1 MAATTLSGL
10 LQCNFLTM
18 DSAMQSHFE
27 QLCKTKLPKKRKRDP
42 GSVGD
47 TIPSAG
53 NVKNPHSFDEIS
65 SLLKHLKC
73 LFVLRSLLDAENN
86 CSYLL
91 GVGLKKIGPE
101 IKG

>member
-18 DSAMQSHFE
+18 DSAMQIHFE

-53 NVKNPHSFDEIS
+53 NIINPHT
-65 SLLKHLKC
+65 
-73 LFVLRSLLDAENN
+73 FVELSRLS
-86 CSYLL
+86 
-91 GVGLKKIGPE
+91 
-101 IKG
+101 

>member
-18 DSAMQSHFE
+18 DSPMQIHFE

-53 NVKNPHSFDEIS
+53 NSAGI
-65 SLLKHLKC
+65 KHAHP
-73 LFVLRSLLDAENN
+73 FGN
-86 CSYLL
+86 
-91 GVGLKKIGPE
+91 
-101 IKG
+101 

>member
-18 DSAMQSHFE
+18 DSAMQIHFE

-42 GSVGD
+42 CSVGD

-53 NVKNPHSFDEIS
+53 NVKNAHSCEEMS
-65 SLLKHLKC
+65 SLLEHLNC
-73 LFVLRSLLDAENN
+73 LFVLRCLAR
-86 CSYLL
+86 C
-91 GVGLKKIGPE
+91 
-101 IKG
+101 

>member
-18 DSAMQSHFE
+18 DSPMQIHFE

-53 NVKNPHSFDEIS
+53 NSTGRKHPHSF
-65 SLLKHLKC
+65 
-73 LFVLRSLLDAENN
+73 RN
-86 CSYLL
+86 
-91 GVGLKKIGPE
+91 
-101 IKG
+101 